1 MFINNKY
8 KTWHDN
14 IITKAK
20 NRTLTCYTEKH
31 HIIPK
36 CLGGSNNED
45 NLVRLTAKEHFMVHM
60 LLCKFTEG
68 KVKQKM
74 YYAFNAM
81 SSMKQ
86 PKNKRQYRITSKI
99 AQKLREE
106 YAIYFKANNPS
117 FREDVKIK
125 IGLAHKGK
133 KTISPKYWTGKKL
146 SDAHKENIR
155 LGGLGK
161 NKGKEYYWV
170 KNETSS
176 KLIKRNELND
186 YLNLGYKQG
195 RLNNYVTD
203 EFIKV
208 QSEKRTAYWNRKK
221 AHAL

>member
-1 MFINNKY
+1 METLNNKY
-8 KTWHDN
+8 KVWHDN
-14 IITKAK
+14 IIARGK
-20 NRTLTCYTEKH
+20 NRVLTGYQEKH

-36 CLGGSNNED
+36 SLGGSNSKY
-45 NLVRLTAKEHFMVHM
+45 NLVALTPKEHFIIHI
-60 LLCKFTEG
+60 LLCKFTLG
-68 KVKQKM
+68 KSRLKMLNALHAMMFFTTKRRGYKTSSRIVANLRIEFQK
-74 YYAFNAM
+74 
-81 SSMKQ
+81 
-86 PKNKRQYRITSKI
+86 
-99 AQKLREE
+99 
-106 YAIYFKANNPS
+106 NNPV
-117 FREDVKIK
+117 FDPEVRKK
-125 IGLAHKGK
+125 IGLGNKGK

-170 KNETSS
+170 KNETSN
-176 KLIKRNELND
+176 KLIKRDELND

-195 RLNNYVTD
+195 RLSNYVTD